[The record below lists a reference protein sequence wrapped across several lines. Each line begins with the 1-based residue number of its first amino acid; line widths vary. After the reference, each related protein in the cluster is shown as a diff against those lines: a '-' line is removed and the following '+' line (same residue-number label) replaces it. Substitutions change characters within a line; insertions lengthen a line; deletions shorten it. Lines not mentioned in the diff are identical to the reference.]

1 MKKTLALLAATAA
14 GFALLTGFR
23 GGGCG
28 GHRTQDPAQ
37 VNAMVTE
44 HLDEAL
50 DQLGATPAQR
60 DQLHAIKDRL
70 LAQAQQLRAGQQE
83 ARAAVLA
90 EWKADR
96 PDAAKLHALV
106 DQRLDALRAVAHQAV
121 DAGIE
126 AHGILTPEQRA
137 KVTARLEKHLQHTQ
151 Q

>member
-28 GHRTQDPAQ
+28 AHRAHDPAQ

-50 DQLGATPAQR
+50 DQIDATPAQR

-70 LAQAQQLRAGQQE
+70 LAQAQQLRSGQQD
-83 ARAAVLA
+83 ARAEVLA
-90 EWKADR
+90 QWKSDQ

-106 DQRLDALRAVAHQAV
+106 DQRIDALRAFAHQAV
-121 DAGIE
+121 DAGVE
-126 AHGILTPEQRA
+126 AHGILTPDQRA
-137 KVTARLEKHLQHTQ
+137 KVTAKVEKHMQR
-151 Q
+151 